1 MYVWESMGKSS
12 KWMAVL
18 QDQGGAIEK
27 EDPFKKLLEV
37 SHWLGGMNL
46 SVTGWQNQGGWWFNQ
61 ERRCLYIYIYSFKND
76 ADLSKE
82 NKEQKGRF
90 NPYPQWSIIQY

>member
-1 MYVWESMGKSS
+1 MTLHDITYIHTDMFVYRESMGKSS

-37 SHWLGGMNL
+37 SHWLGGINL
-46 SVTGWQNQGGWWFNQ
+46 SVTGWQNQGGW
-61 ERRCLYIYIYSFKND
+61 
-76 ADLSKE
+76 
-82 NKEQKGRF
+82 
-90 NPYPQWSIIQY
+90 